1 MTRLIYKATLA
12 VLLVTISSVA
22 LAYVL
27 PSTFIGRVLGERA
40 PNTRFEALEFSIRSE
55 KDPKAIYSVKVS
67 KQGQLELIEGE
78 RFAEGQSGQV
88 KLEFAGDKL
97 EISGDFK
104 AFPGSPALWSGF
116 LLVLDAEDADA
127 VEARWNAIA
136 EVLGLKDPQ
145 SDLERCRDDLL
156 CNQLKDGRKTKCAA
170 PGCARRLSDR
180 SMDTSSRTTT
190 ADKPMM
196 RLWITRIPRA
206 EMGTTLPRIRRIE
219 RCD

>member
-1 MTRLIYKATLA
+1 MLVDEEVSSLLNRALMTRLIYKATLA

-27 PSTFIGRVLGERA
+27 PSTFIGRVLGERGL
-40 PNTRFEALEFSIRSE
+40 NTRFEALEFSIRSE
-55 KDPKAIYSVKVS
+55 KDPKAIYSVKIS

-116 LLVLDAEDADA
+116 FSLFSTPRMLMRWKLV
-127 VEARWNAIA
+127 
-136 EVLGLKDPQ
+136 GMPSPK
-145 SDLERCRDDLL
+145 S
-156 CNQLKDGRKTKCAA
+156 
-170 PGCARRLSDR
+170 
-180 SMDTSSRTTT
+180 
-190 ADKPMM
+190 
-196 RLWITRIPRA
+196 
-206 EMGTTLPRIRRIE
+206 
-219 RCD
+219 